1 MEFIVK
7 IESAHLLKAAE
18 IVANAIM
25 GRHTDITGVTITD
38 PAPAEIQASVATEV
52 TPAAQVTPAAAA
64 PVTQAAPATAPVAPV
79 APATPAA
86 APAAAPIAAAPSYT
100 VQELM
105 AAGAALI
112 QSDQTGAMRTK
123 LGALLQQY
131 GIKAAT
137 ELTAEQIPTF
147 TQALR
152 GLGAKL

>member
-52 TPAAQVTPAAAA
+52 TPAAQVTPAAA

-131 GIKAAT
+131 GVKAAT